1 MTHPSRKG
9 AIRGCPISKAL
20 IVMDLSTEAWLR
32 RVAFSILSKFSRPRT
47 ESLGDT
53 MGTLPPITHKVR
65 PNVND
70 RLEQSEKHS
79 NRIAVVLK
87 RLDY

>member
-9 AIRGCPISKAL
+9 AIRGCPIFKAL